1 MVDRIDYYF
10 GPDWDIE
17 FTDWNDIRTAT
28 DDRVLIQNFVLLAS
42 SVVRPYVG
50 ESMGAADYQRIANQL
65 ESRYEQRESVD
76 EATITDL
83 SLEDGEL
90 QISGIINSSEFD
102 DTVILL

>member
-1 MVDRIDYYF
+1 MSEKIDYYF

-50 ESMGAADYQRIANQL
+50 ENVSAADYQRMKNELIAQ
-65 ESRYEQRESVD
+65 YEQRESVD
-76 EATITDL
+76 DATINDV
-83 SLEDGEL
+83 SIDDGTL
-90 QISGIINSSEFD
+90 QISGIINSNEFNR
-102 DTVILL
+102 TVQLY